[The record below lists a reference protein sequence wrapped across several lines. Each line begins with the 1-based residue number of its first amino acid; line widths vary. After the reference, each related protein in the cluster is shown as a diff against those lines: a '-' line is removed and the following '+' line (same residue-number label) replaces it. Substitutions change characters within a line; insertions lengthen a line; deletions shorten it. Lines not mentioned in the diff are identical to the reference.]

1 MEPCDYRQGKFSE
14 RKPPRDG
21 TKIST
26 GYRKAVV
33 HCDWAVG
40 FLFNLFTAQVR
51 QAKKEK
57 EKNMCGSY
65 LVWWDLDS
73 TYSVENRGFS
83 WLGAGL
89 LS

>member
-1 MEPCDYRQGKFSE
+1 MESCDYRHGKFLG

-51 QAKKEK
+51 QAKKK
-57 EKNMCGSY
+57 EKKIC
-65 LVWWDLDS
+65 VDLIWS
-73 TYSVENRGFS
+73 GGIWT
-83 WLGAGL
+83 L
-89 LS
+89 LTL

>member
-1 MEPCDYRQGKFSE
+1 MVNSLEE
-14 RKPPRDG
+14 KPPRDG

-51 QAKKEK
+51 QTKKK
-57 EKNMCGSY
+57 KKKSVWILSGLVGSGLY
-65 LVWWDLDS
+65 LLCR
-73 TYSVENRGFS
+73 E
-83 WLGAGL
+83 
-89 LS
+89 

>member
-1 MEPCDYRQGKFSE
+1 MEPCYYRHGKFFE

-33 HCDWAVG
+33 PCDWVVG
-40 FLFNLFTAQVR
+40 VLFNLFTGQVR

-57 EKNMCGSY
+57 KKKKLKICVDLIWSGGI
-65 LVWWDLDS
+65 WTLDS
-73 TYSVENRGFS
+73 TYSVENRE
-83 WLGAGL
+83 
-89 LS
+89 

>member
-1 MEPCDYRQGKFSE
+1 MEPCYYRHGKFFE

-33 HCDWAVG
+33 HCDWVVG

-51 QAKKEK
+51 QAKKK
-57 EKNMCGSY
+57 RKKNLCGSY

-73 TYSVENRGFS
+73 TYSVENRG
-83 WLGAGL
+83 AGL
-89 LS
+89 FS